1 MRIAFVEAVG
11 TVIGS
16 SDTYLVLSRALKLL
30 LLLLMLRLLRLLKL
44 RLLRPLMR
52 R

>member
-16 SDTYLVLSRALKLL
+16 SDTYLVLNRALKLL
-30 LLLLMLRLLRLLKL
+30 LLLLMLRLRLLRLLKL
-44 RLLRPLMR
+44 RMLRPLM
-52 R
+52 